1 MSLVKNKI
9 LPDGPRGPD
18 NFFLWLPIPIPTAK
32 ETRSPLISPTSRSI
46 HLFFDLGAD
55 LGDISL
61 SGEGVQAG
69 LTSKIYSKN
78 RFRSSK
84 IVSMLLKTVL
94 IVPQH
99 HFWMVQTTRS
109 SLSSSWAL
117 RYSIFNFSWQ
127 KHHVFAMKEERRGE
141 ERIMETSTNNSVKS
155 KMLYLRAQEELG
167 ELLVV
172 CTI

>member
-18 NFFLWLPIPIPTAK
+18 NFFLRLPIPIPTAK

-46 HLFFDLGAD
+46 HLFFDLRAD

-61 SGEGVQAG
+61 SGEEVQTG
-69 LTSKIYSKN
+69 LSSKMYSKN

-94 IVPQH
+94 TAPQY
-99 HFWMVQTTRS
+99 HF
-109 SLSSSWAL
+109 
-117 RYSIFNFSWQ
+117 
-127 KHHVFAMKEERRGE
+127 
-141 ERIMETSTNNSVKS
+141 
-155 KMLYLRAQEELG
+155 
-167 ELLVV
+167 
-172 CTI
+172 